1 MRAEQVDDLPGAC
14 WNSAATS
21 AARTVTNTMGSAPVE
36 VASGPDTAARM
47 TPTARRAAATVSVNG
62 RTCRSKENS
71 GNCASSAFPRVS
83 AGDAGVVGDEEH
95 LTVAS
100 DSHTPLSTL
109 TVSVNI

>member
-47 TPTARRAAATVSVNG
+47 TPTARRN
-62 RTCRSKENS
+62 RRD
-71 GNCASSAFPRVS
+71 RVGERQDVPLEGEFGKLRQQRVPEGLG
-83 AGDAGVVGDEEH
+83 GDAGVVGDEEH
-95 LTVAS
+95 R
-100 DSHTPLSTL
+100 PLPR
-109 TVSVNI
+109 IHHAPCRR